1 MSINLTSI
9 LFWLV
14 NQWFW
19 FSIFASAYV
28 VGIFI
33 FFNDDISVNSLVL
46 SGNSKKDAIEKHNYV
61 KKNMTWDIMLL
72 DICSYLPL
80 LIMCWIPV
88 YHIFFFLSINELAF
102 GVDIDSIE
110 KEREKNEQE
119 MELKKKQLQNKKS
132 ELMDLLNE
140 ISAELK
146 KQKKDEDFI
155 SEQLTNN
162 STNKIID
169 STSIK
174 KLNSDS
180 SESEFSESEISKS
193 QFKSKKSKDD
203 DWDNYTEL

>member
-33 FFNDDISVNSLVL
+33 FYNDNVSINSLVL

-61 KKNMTWDIMLL
+61 KKNMTWDIILL
-72 DICSYLPL
+72 DICSYFPF
-80 LIMCWIPV
+80 LIMCWIPI
-88 YHIFFFLSINELAF
+88 YHFFFFLSINELAF
-102 GVDIDSIE
+102 GVDIDYIE
-110 KEREKNEQE
+110 KEREKNKQE
-119 MELKKKQLQNKKS
+119 IKLKKEQVQNKKL
-132 ELMDLLNE
+132 EIIDLLNE
-140 ISAELK
+140 ISTELA

-155 SEQLTNN
+155 KENIKN
-162 STNKIID
+162 DSTNKNID
-169 STSIK
+169 YLSMGKI
-174 KLNSDS
+174 NSEL
-180 SESEFSESEISKS
+180 SESENSKNKLS
-193 QFKSKKSKDD
+193 KSKKSKDD

>member
-14 NQWFW
+14 NQWLW

-28 VGIFI
+28 IGIFI
-33 FFNDDISVNSLVL
+33 FYNDNVSINSLVL

-61 KKNMTWDIMLL
+61 KKNMTWDIVLL
-72 DICSYLPL
+72 DICSYFPF

-88 YHIFFFLSINELAF
+88 YHFFFFISINELAF
-102 GVDIDSIE
+102 GVDIDYIE

-119 MELKKKQLQNKKS
+119 IKLKKEQVQNKKL
-132 ELMDLLNE
+132 EIIDLLNE
-140 ISAELK
+140 ISTELA

-155 SEQLTNN
+155 KENIKN
-162 STNKIID
+162 DSTNKNID
-169 STSIK
+169 YLSK
-174 KLNSDS
+174 KKINSELF
-180 SESEFSESEISKS
+180 ESENSKTELS
-193 QFKSKKSKDD
+193 KSKKSKKDD

>member
-14 NQWFW
+14 NQWLW

-28 VGIFI
+28 IGIFI
-33 FFNDDISVNSLVL
+33 FYNDNVSINSLVL

-61 KKNMTWDIMLL
+61 KKNMTWDIVLL
-72 DICSYLPL
+72 VICSYFPF

-88 YHIFFFLSINELAF
+88 YHFFFFISINELAF
-102 GVDIDSIE
+102 GVDIDYIE

-119 MELKKKQLQNKKS
+119 IKLKKEQVQNKKL
-132 ELMDLLNE
+132 EIIDLLNE
-140 ISAELK
+140 ISTELA

-155 SEQLTNN
+155 KENIKNIDYLSMGKINSEL
-162 STNKIID
+162 
-169 STSIK
+169 
-174 KLNSDS
+174 
-180 SESEFSESEISKS
+180 SESENSKNKLS
-193 QFKSKKSKDD
+193 KFKKSKDD

>member
-28 VGIFI
+28 IGIFI
-33 FFNDDISVNSLVL
+33 FYNDNVSINSLVL

-61 KKNMTWDIMLL
+61 KKNMTWDIVLL
-72 DICSYLPL
+72 DICSYFPF

-88 YHIFFFLSINELAF
+88 YHFFFFISINELAF
-102 GVDIDSIE
+102 GVDIDYIE

-119 MELKKKQLQNKKS
+119 IKLKKEQVQNKKL
-132 ELMDLLNE
+132 EIIDLLNE
-140 ISAELK
+140 ISTELA

-155 SEQLTNN
+155 KENIKN
-162 STNKIID
+162 DSTNKNID
-169 STSIK
+169 YLSMGKI
-174 KLNSDS
+174 NSEL
-180 SESEFSESEISKS
+180 SESENSKNKLS
-193 QFKSKKSKDD
+193 KFKKSKDD

>member
-33 FFNDDISVNSLVL
+33 FYNDNVSINSLVL

-61 KKNMTWDIMLL
+61 KKNMTGDIILL
-72 DICSYLPL
+72 DICSYFPF
-80 LIMCWIPV
+80 LIMCWIPI
-88 YHIFFFLSINELAF
+88 YHFFFFLSINELAF
-102 GVDIDSIE
+102 GVDIDYIE
-110 KEREKNEQE
+110 KEREKNKQE
-119 MELKKKQLQNKKS
+119 IKLKKEQVQNKKL
-132 ELMDLLNE
+132 EIIDLLNE
-140 ISAELK
+140 ISTELA

-155 SEQLTNN
+155 KENIKN
-162 STNKIID
+162 DSTNKNID
-169 STSIK
+169 YLSMGKI
-174 KLNSDS
+174 NSEL
-180 SESEFSESEISKS
+180 SESENSKNKLS
-193 QFKSKKSKDD
+193 KSKKSKDD